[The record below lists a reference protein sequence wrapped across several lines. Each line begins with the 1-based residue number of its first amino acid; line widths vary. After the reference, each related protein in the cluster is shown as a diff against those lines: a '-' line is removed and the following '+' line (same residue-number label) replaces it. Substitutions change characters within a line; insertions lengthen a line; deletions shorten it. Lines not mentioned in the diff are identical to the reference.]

1 MITSPRIA
9 IIGAGMSG
17 LCMAMKL
24 QDAGIESYTV
34 YELASD
40 VGGTWRDN
48 TYPGLSCD
56 VPSRFYSYSFQP
68 NPSWTHTFSSGAE
81 IQGYFQRIC
90 DERGIRPHIRFNTA
104 VESAC
109 YQDGRWRLR
118 TRSGDR
124 TDPVISD
131 VIADVVV
138 TATGVLR
145 IPRYPDIAGL
155 DSFTGPM
162 FHSARWDHSVSLS
175 DKRIGL
181 IGTGSS
187 GVQII
192 TELAGKVRGL
202 TVFQR
207 TAQWVLPMPNRRY
220 SRLIR
225 SILERFPRL
234 NVVYYRL
241 WQTFFERMFGRAVVE
256 PGWRRRMVDA
266 WCRWNL
272 SRVRDPELRR
282 RLTPDYRPMCK
293 RLVMS
298 AGYYR
303 AMQKPGVH
311 LVTEPIDHVEP
322 TGIVTA
328 DGRRHELDM
337 IVLATGFEFH
347 AYVRPLELRGENGLT
362 LDEAWADG
370 PRAYRTVAM
379 PGFPNL
385 FMLMGPHSPVGNQSL
400 VLVAESQADYALWW
414 IDQLRRGRIASAAP
428 TVDATARFNAD
439 MKAAMP
445 QTIWV
450 TGCRS
455 WYLGRDGLPE
465 LFPWRPERHR
475 ELLAEPVL
483 ADFDVST

>member
-1 MITSPRIA
+1 
-9 IIGAGMSG
+9 
-17 LCMAMKL
+17 
-24 QDAGIESYTV
+24 
-34 YELASD
+34 
-40 VGGTWRDN
+40 
-48 TYPGLSCD
+48 
-56 VPSRFYSYSFQP
+56 
-68 NPSWTHTFSSGAE
+68 
-81 IQGYFQRIC
+81 
-90 DERGIRPHIRFNTA
+90 
-104 VESAC
+104 
-109 YQDGRWRLR
+109 
-118 TRSGDR
+118 
-124 TDPVISD
+124 
-131 VIADVVV
+131 
-138 TATGVLR
+138 
-145 IPRYPDIAGL
+145 
-155 DSFTGPM
+155 
-162 FHSARWDHSVSLS
+162 
-175 DKRIGL
+175 
-181 IGTGSS
+181 
-187 GVQII
+187 
-192 TELAGKVRGL
+192 VRGL

-256 PGWRRRMVDA
+256 PGWRRPVVDA

-272 SRVRDPELRR
+272 SRVRNPELRR

-322 TGIVTA
+322 TGVVTA

-347 AYVRPLELRGENGLT
+347 AYVRPLELRGENGLA
-362 LDEAWADG
+362 LDEAWANG

-414 IDQLRRGRIASAAP
+414 IDRLRRSRIASAAP
-428 TVDATARFNAD
+428 TVEATAKFNAD